1 MLTQTAKYAIRA
13 LVFLAEQ
20 ESAAF
25 QQTNDVAKATGIPA
39 NYLGKTLQKLAH
51 GRVLDSQ
58 KGLHG
63 GFRPARPADE
73 ITLYDI
79 LIAIDA
85 IPRDFLTDP
94 ANDPNL
100 DLPSAFYAKFG
111 ELTALYSN
119 FLKNTTLADLLEP
132 SEVTAD

>member
-1 MLTQTAKYAIRA
+1 MLTQTAKYAVRA
-13 LVFLAEQ
+13 LIFMAEQ
-20 ESAAF
+20 QSAAF
-25 QQTNDVAKATGIPA
+25 QQTNDIAKATGIPT

-63 GFRPARPADE
+63 GFRLARPAAE
-73 ITLYDI
+73 IAFYDI

-85 IPRDFLTDP
+85 IPRDFLSDP
-94 ANDPNL
+94 ANDPSL

-119 FLKNTTLADLLEP
+119 FLKNTTLADLLDP
-132 SEVTAD
+132 SQVALN